1 MGENK
6 NDKRGY
12 KATALILGGASTFM
26 LVFILL
32 IIFNNGL
39 ATFMN
44 GIGFNQS
51 ALEIPLA
58 WVIAAIVTIGYIA
71 FTTFGMSTVKENFFK
86 WDWLKLIGIYA
97 ALTSGI
103 LEELAFRRLLMDWL
117 YSNDI
122 GIIIQVII
130 SGVAFGI
137 AHFTWGLI
145 GGSWRIGLASAIATT
160 ILGLLLAII
169 YIVAGRNVLP
179 TIMAHIIINIFLEPW
194 MILHAVRETSKSEK
208 KVAL

>member
-1 MGENK
+1 MQADK
-6 NDKRGY
+6 NGY
-12 KATALILGGASTFM
+12 KTTALILGGASTFM

-32 IIFNNGL
+32 NIFNNGL
-39 ATFMN
+39 LAFMY

-58 WVIAAIVTIGYIA
+58 WAMATVVAVGYIA

-103 LEELAFRRLLMDWL
+103 LEELVFRRMLMDWL
-117 YSNDI
+117 YSN
-122 GIIIQVII
+122 GVGVIIQVII
-130 SGVAFGI
+130 SGVAFGA

-145 GGSWRIGLASAIATT
+145 KGSWRTGLGSAIATT
-160 ILGLLLAII
+160 VLGLLLAIV
-169 YIVAGRNVLP
+169 YIVAGRNILP
-179 TIMAHIIINIFLEPW
+179 AIMAHMAINMFLEPW
-194 MILHAVRETSKSEK
+194 MILHAVRETGQSEAK
-208 KVAL
+208 NPE

>member
-1 MGENK
+1 MDENK

-32 IIFNNGL
+32 NIFNNGL

-86 WDWLKLIGIYA
+86 FDWLKLVGIYA
-97 ALTSGI
+97 AFTSGI
-103 LEELAFRRLLMDWL
+103 LEELVFRRLLMDWL
-117 YSNDI
+117 YSNDL
-122 GIIIQVII
+122 GVVLQVLI
-130 SGVAFGI
+130 SGAAFGA

-145 GGSWRIGLASAIATT
+145 KESWRTGLGSAVATT
-160 ILGLLLAII
+160 ILGLLLAIV
-169 YIVAGRNVLP
+169 YIVAGRNILP
-179 TIMAHIIINIFLEPW
+179 AIMAHMTINMFLEPW
-194 MILHAVRETSKSEK
+194 MILHAVRETG
-208 KVAL
+208 

>member
-1 MGENK
+1 MQANK
-6 NDKRGY
+6 KGY
-12 KATALILGGASTFM
+12 KTTALILGGASTFM

-32 IIFNNGL
+32 NISNNGL
-39 ATFMN
+39 SAFMY

-58 WVIAAIVTIGYIA
+58 WVIATVVTVGYIA
-71 FTTFGMSTVKENFFK
+71 FTAFGMSTVKENFFK

-103 LEELAFRRLLMDWL
+103 LEELVFRRLLMDWL

-122 GIIIQVII
+122 GVIIQVVI
-130 SGVAFGI
+130 SGAAFGA

-145 GGSWRIGLASAIATT
+145 KGSWRTGLGSVIATT
-160 ILGLLLAII
+160 ILGLLLATV
-169 YIVAGRNVLP
+169 YIVAERNILP
-179 TIMAHIIINIFLEPW
+179 AIMAHMVINMFLEPW
-194 MILHAVRETSKSEK
+194 MILHAVRETDETK
-208 KVAL
+208 KEETPQE